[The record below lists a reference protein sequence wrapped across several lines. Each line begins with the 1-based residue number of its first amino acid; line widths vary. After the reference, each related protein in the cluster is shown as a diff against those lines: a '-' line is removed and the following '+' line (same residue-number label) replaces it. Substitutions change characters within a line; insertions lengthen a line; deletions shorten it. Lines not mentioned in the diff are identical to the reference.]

1 MDGRQIAVSI
11 GFGLLMGWSLSRVRH
26 ERRPIIWS
34 AVAGAVIGV
43 AVWTWA
49 GMNGEDISAGV
60 SLALGLGSMLGSYRI
75 LSAIT

>member
-11 GFGLLMGWSLSRVRH
+11 GFGLLMGWGLSRVRQ

-34 AVAGAVIGV
+34 AAAGAAIGV
-43 AVWTWA
+43 AVWIWA
-49 GMNGEDISAGV
+49 GVNGHDVSAGV

-75 LSAIT
+75 LSGLI